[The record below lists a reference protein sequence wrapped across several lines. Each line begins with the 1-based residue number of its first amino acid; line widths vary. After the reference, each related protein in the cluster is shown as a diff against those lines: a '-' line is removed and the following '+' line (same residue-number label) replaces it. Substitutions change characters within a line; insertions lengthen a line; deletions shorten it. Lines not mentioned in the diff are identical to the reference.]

1 MRTSIASALVLV
13 ALGFGLTAPAGAT
26 TARVGPNGEETYRTT
41 VHYGDLNLQTRQGA
55 DELYSRLSLAAMRVC
70 EDGSDPYVRL
80 THTYK
85 ECRQEAVSG
94 AVREINN
101 PLVTQAYE
109 QHASKVFGQ
118 AASHHPTP
126 NAPHA

>member
-1 MRTSIASALVLV
+1 MRTPIASALVLV

-26 TARVGPNGEETYRTT
+26 TRVSSNGEETYKTT

-80 THTYK
+80 THSYQ
-85 ECRQEAVSG
+85 ECRHEAVSV
-94 AVREINN
+94 AVRELNN

-109 QHASKVFGQ
+109 QHAPKDLGQ
-118 AASHHPTP
+118 AASHHPSP